1 MAKRKMNRRTDKY
14 SSSRHPKPP
23 SKPRAIGSGFTD
35 QGLIDALGTL
45 ECGTAESTCA
55 NQPWHGM
62 TFGTQEYNDNVEYFR
77 KNLPALPYVEKMF
90 LHLLFSNG
98 LTTGDETQ
106 DNEILDPFL
115 YKNNILGI
123 TNYETIRSAVLQS
136 REYGR
141 CGIRWLSE
149 EDGIILVPHD
159 HYCALQVWDEK
170 YRGFKK
176 TVGYAVS
183 LNDEPISLGTEPIE
197 LDSAEFEEN
206 GVLVNKDR
214 SFIIVSPDEFI
225 NLRDD
230 VTTETGTSIF
240 LRDWQRLNLL
250 ARVYERLN
258 YDIKYDGPGR
268 IIFWL
273 KDDIISSSDGVD
285 LSTGEI
291 VSQLANSKQERAD
304 KAQQELQRVAQGI
317 KDSGSDN
324 VILAPSMF
332 KDNIEHLPRVTKA
345 TEFLE
350 WIQDEGVI
358 IAQNFGVSP
367 SLIGLGDE
375 SGNVSMDKIIDNA
388 MVNDIVPLREA
399 IAIQLSH
406 MLSKQLNVRK
416 IYFNK
421 YELKQNIDYSTETF
435 KLTQSASQLMNIKDA
450 NGNTEE
456 SARITAEY
464 IMSLV
469 VKKLGGE
476 AESMRVSTT
485 TTTREKA
492 IKDESDDTMKKQI
505 EEGDNE

>member
-1 MAKRKMNRRTDKY
+1 MASKKIKRRTEKY

-23 SKPRAIGSGFTD
+23 SKPREIGSGFTD
-35 QGLIDALGTL
+35 QGLIDALGSL

-55 NQPWHGM
+55 ERPWHGM
-62 TFGTQEYNDNVEYFR
+62 TFGSKEYADNIEYFR

-90 LHLLFSNG
+90 LHFLFSNG
-98 LTTGDETQ
+98 LTTGNEDQ
-106 DNEILDPFL
+106 DNKVLEPFL
-115 YKNNILGI
+115 YRNNILGI
-123 TNYETIRSAVLQS
+123 TNYETLRSAVIQS

-149 EDGIILVPHD
+149 EDGIILVPHNR
-159 HYCALQVWDEK
+159 YCALQVWDDK

-183 LNDEPISLGTEPIE
+183 LNNDPISLGTEPIE
-197 LDSAEFEEN
+197 LDNEEFEEN
-206 GVLVNKDR
+206 GILINKDR
-214 SFIIVSPDEFI
+214 SFIIVSPDEFV

-240 LRDWQRLNLL
+240 ERDWQRFNLL
-250 ARVYERLN
+250 ASVYERLN

-273 KDDIISSSDGVD
+273 KDDIISSGDGVD
-285 LSTGEI
+285 LSTSEI

-304 KAQQELQRVAQGI
+304 RAQEELKRVATGI
-317 KDSGSDN
+317 KESGSDN

-350 WIQDEGVI
+350 WINDEGVV
-358 IAQNFGVSP
+358 IAQNFGISP
-367 SLIGLGDE
+367 SLIGLGGE
-375 SGNVSMDKIIDNA
+375 SGNVSMEKVIDNA
-388 MVNDIVPLREA
+388 MVNDIVPLRES
-399 IAIQLSH
+399 IAIQISH
-406 MLSKQLNVRK
+406 MLSTQLHLRK

-421 YELKQNIDYSTETF
+421 YELKQNIDYSTEIF
-435 KLTQSASQLMNIKDA
+435 KLAQSSSQLMNIKNA
-450 NGNTEE
+450 NGETEE
-456 SARITAEY
+456 SAKSTAEY
-464 IMSLV
+464 IMSLI

-476 AESMRVSTT
+476 VESMRVSNTT
-485 TTTREKA
+485 STREEAVKGN
-492 IKDESDDTMKKQI
+492 KDNMEKQI
-505 EEGDNE
+505 EEGDV